1 MKRFF
6 VTFLYFNLVC
16 GWQHPRFK
24 YYAMWSWGGPGIVSA
39 ITVLMQY
46 LPASLTEGHTLPE
59 IGTTSCF
66 LGQEGAVYYMHIVN
80 APILLSN
87 LFLFA
92 FSSWSLCCGIWST
105 DNMASAGAD
114 TVRKV

>member
-1 MKRFF
+1 
-6 VTFLYFNLVC
+6 
-16 GWQHPRFK
+16 
-24 YYAMWSWGGPGIVSA
+24 MWSWGGPGIVSV

-46 LPASLTEGHTLPE
+46 LPSSFTEGHTLPE

-105 DNMASAGAD
+105 DIMASGGAD
-114 TVRKV
+114 SVRKVGLLLTLFVLKI